1 MNKRI
6 SAAVMATIFALT
18 SANFSYARILD
29 EDELGLVSQ
38 TCSSIVLQLKNI
50 QKTDAKNR
58 AKLGSYY
65 EMINSNLMLNLNL
78 RLVKNNMANANLSE
92 LQTTFSSERDYFKTA
107 YTSYQKALDSL
118 IAIDCREKPQEFYD
132 QLEKVRTKR
141 EKVNSSAGRL
151 LGIIEEHREEVINL
165 RKGL

>member
-1 MNKRI
+1 MRKQI
-6 SAAVMATIFALT
+6 SAAVMAIIIALT
-18 SANFSYARILD
+18 GANFSFARTLN
-29 EDELGLVSQ
+29 EDEIGLISQ
-38 TCSSIVLQLKNI
+38 TCSSIKLQLKNI

-78 RLVKNNMANANLSE
+78 RLVKNNMANANLSQ
-92 LQTTFSSERDYFKTA
+92 LQTSFASERDYFKTA
-107 YTSYQKALDSL
+107 YTSYQRTLDDL

-141 EKVNSSAGRL
+141 EKVNTSTARL
-151 LGIIEEHREEVINL
+151 LDIIEEHRAEVL
-165 RKGL
+165 GLKESL